1 MKGMSE
7 KTKTNPAPKL
17 TAIRGATTAKGNTEY
32 FIREVVIELI
42 QALITLNHLKEEDII
57 SITFTVTKDLNSC
70 FPASIARKYFNFD
83 SVAFLDCQ
91 QMFVPNDVDYCI
103 RLLALVYLEYGRQPI
118 HPYLNE
124 SSKLRPDR

>member
-7 KTKTNPAPKL
+7 TTNPNLKL
-17 TAIRGATTAKGNTEY
+17 IAIRGATTAKGNTDS

-42 QALITLNHLKEEDII
+42 QELITRNQLKEENII

-83 SVAFLDCQ
+83 SIAFLDCQ
-91 QMFVPNDVDYCI
+91 QMFVPNDVNFCI
-103 RLLALVYLEYGRQPI
+103 RLLALVYLESDRQPV

>member
-1 MKGMSE
+1 MSQE
-7 KTKTNPAPKL
+7 KNSKFKL
-17 TAIRGATTAKGNTEY
+17 TAIRGATTAKGNTN
-32 FIREVVIELI
+32 FLIKDAVIELI
-42 QALITLNHLKEEDII
+42 SELINRNHLKQENIV
-57 SITFTVTKDLNSC
+57 SITFTVTKDLTSC

-91 QMFVPNDVDYCI
+91 QMFVPDDIKFCI
-103 RLLALVYLEYGRQPI
+103 RLLALVYLESETKPV